1 MVSPLASSGLSEV
14 DDNIEKYRI
23 KKMLKNL
30 EEAKGNGTSMI
41 SLIIPPGEQIAKM
54 QKKLIDEGGK
64 ASNIKSRVNR
74 QSVEAAITSTRE
86 RLKLYSKTP
95 TNGLV
100 IYCGTVFS
108 EDGRSEKKYTI
119 DFEPFKPINRSLYYC
134 GERFDVEPLKELLE
148 DDKKFGFIVVD
159 GNGALFAT
167 LQGSSKS
174 ILQVIKVDL
183 PKKHGRGGQS
193 ALRFARLREEK
204 RHNYLR
210 KVAEIAVQCFI
221 TNDRANVAGLVLA
234 GSADFKTRLSQS
246 GIFDPRLAE
255 KIVKIVDVSYGFE
268 NGFNQA
274 ITLSEDTLGNVK
286 YVQEK
291 KLITKFFEEINLDSP
306 KIVFGVEDTM
316 KMFEM
321 SAVELI
327 IVWEN
332 LEYIRVT
339 LKNPEAEE
347 SATVIYLRKDALP
360 TDAKTYKDSKTGTEY
375 EVIEVAPL
383 NEWLIDNFRKFGAK
397 LQFVSDKSQEGFQFA
412 KGFGGCGGF
421 LRYSVSTFD
430 EAGSNENNEGDFDPE
445 TDFI

>member
-1 MVSPLASSGLSEV
+1 
-14 DDNIEKYRI
+14 
-23 KKMLKNL
+23 
-30 EEAKGNGTSMI
+30 MI
-41 SLIIPPGEQIAKM
+41 SLIIPPGEQITKT

-95 TNGLV
+95 PNGLV

-134 GERFDVEPLKELLE
+134 GERFDVEPLKELLD

-159 GNGALFAT
+159 GNGALFGT

-174 ILQVIKVDL
+174 IIQIIKVDL

-193 ALRFARLREEK
+193 ALRFARLRNEK

-210 KVAEIAVQCFI
+210 KVAETAAQIFI
-221 TNDRANVAGLVLA
+221 TNDKTNVVGLVLA
-234 GSADFKTRLSQS
+234 GAADFKTRLSQS
-246 GIFDPRLAE
+246 EIFDPRLAT
-255 KIVKIVDVSYGFE
+255 KVVRIVDVSYGFE

-274 ITLSEDTLGNVK
+274 ITLSEDALGNVK

-291 KLITKFFEEINLDSP
+291 KLIAKFFEEINLDSP
-306 KIVFGVEDTM
+306 KITFGVEDTM

-321 SAVELI
+321 SAVDLI

-332 LEYIRVT
+332 LEYIRVI
-339 LKNPEAEE
+339 LKNPESEA
-347 SATVIYLRKDALP
+347 SPLILYLKKDVLA
-360 TDAKTYKDSKTGTEY
+360 TDAKTYKDAKTGTEY
-375 EVIEVAPL
+375 EVISVAPL
-383 NEWLIDNFRKFGAK
+383 NEWLIENFRNFGAK

-421 LRYSVSTFD
+421 LRYSVSAFED
-430 EAGSNENNEGDFDPE
+430 VSSGDNNDGDFDPE
-445 TDFI
+445 SDFI

>member
-1 MVSPLASSGLSEV
+1 
-14 DDNIEKYRI
+14 
-23 KKMLKNL
+23 
-30 EEAKGNGTSMI
+30 MI
-41 SLIIPPGEQIAKM
+41 SLIIPPGEAITKT
-54 QKKLIDEGGK
+54 QKKLIDEMGK

-86 RLKLYSKTP
+86 RLKLYPKTP
-95 TNGLV
+95 RNGLV
-100 IYCGTVFS
+100 IYCGTVLS

-148 DDKKFGFIVVD
+148 DDKKFGFIIVD
-159 GNGALFAT
+159 GNGALFGT
-167 LQGSSKS
+167 LQGSSKQ

-193 ALRFARLREEK
+193 ALRFSRLREEK

-210 KVAEIAVQCFI
+210 KVAEIAAQTFI
-221 TNDRANVAGLVLA
+221 TSDKVNVAGLVLA
-234 GSADFKTRLSQS
+234 GSADFKTKLSQS
-246 GIFDPRLAE
+246 GVFDPRLAE

-291 KLITKFFEEINLDSP
+291 KLITKFFEEINVDSP

-316 KMFEM
+316 KLLEM
-321 SAVELI
+321 SVVEMI
-327 IVWEN
+327 VVWEN
-332 LEYIRVT
+332 LEYIRVI
-339 LKNPEAEE
+339 LKNPEPDR
-347 SATVIYLRKDALP
+347 SPIILYLKKDVLS
-360 TDAKTYKDSKTGTEY
+360 TEAKTYKDTKTGIEY
-375 EVIEVAPL
+375 EVIGVAPL
-383 NEWLIDNFRKFGAK
+383 NEWLIENFRKFGAK

-421 LRYSVSTFD
+421 LRYSVNSFEESANTD
-430 EAGSNENNEGDFDPE
+430 NNDDDFDPE

>member
-1 MVSPLASSGLSEV
+1 
-14 DDNIEKYRI
+14 
-23 KKMLKNL
+23 
-30 EEAKGNGTSMI
+30 MI
-41 SLIIPPGEQIAKM
+41 SLIIPPGEAITKT
-54 QKKLIDEGGK
+54 QKKLIDEMGK

-86 RLKLYSKTP
+86 RLKLYAKTP
-95 TNGLV
+95 RNGLV
-100 IYCGTVFS
+100 IYCGTIFS

-148 DDKKFGFIVVD
+148 DDKKFGFIIVD
-159 GNGALFAT
+159 GNGALFGT
-167 LQGSSKS
+167 LQGSSKQ
-174 ILQVIKVDL
+174 ILHVIKVDL

-193 ALRFARLREEK
+193 ALRFSRLREEK

-210 KVAEIAVQCFI
+210 KVAEIAAQTFI
-221 TNDRANVAGLVLA
+221 TSDKVNVAGLVLA
-234 GSADFKTRLSQS
+234 GSADFKTKLSQS
-246 GIFDPRLAE
+246 GLFDPRLAE

-291 KLITKFFEEINLDSP
+291 KLITKFFEEINMDSP

-316 KMFEM
+316 KLLEM
-321 SAVELI
+321 CVVEMI

-339 LKNPEAEE
+339 LKNPEPE
-347 SATVIYLRKDALP
+347 TNPIVLYLKKDALC
-360 TDAKTYKDSKTGTEY
+360 TEAKTYKDSKTGTEY
-375 EVIEVAPL
+375 EVIGVDPL
-383 NEWLIDNFRKFGAK
+383 NEWLIENFRKFGVR

-421 LRYSVSTFD
+421 LRYNVSSFEESTAID
-430 EAGSNENNEGDFDPE
+430 NNDDDFDPE

>member
-1 MVSPLASSGLSEV
+1 
-14 DDNIEKYRI
+14 
-23 KKMLKNL
+23 
-30 EEAKGNGTSMI
+30 MI
-41 SLIIPPGEQIAKM
+41 SLIIPPGEQITKT

-86 RLKLYSKTP
+86 RLKLYSRTP
-95 TNGLV
+95 NNGLV

-174 ILQVIKVDL
+174 IIQVIKVDL

-210 KVAEIAVQCFI
+210 KVAEIAVQTFI
-221 TNDRANVAGLVLA
+221 TNDKVNVAGLVLA

-246 GIFDPRLAE
+246 GMFDPRLAE
-255 KIVKIVDVSYGFE
+255 KVVKIVDVSYGFE

-286 YVQEK
+286 YIQEK
-291 KLITKFFEEINLDSP
+291 KLIEKFFEEINLDSP
-306 KIVFGVEDTM
+306 KIIFGVDDTM
-316 KMFEM
+316 KMLEM
-321 SAVELI
+321 SAVELLI
-327 IVWEN
+327 IWEN
-332 LEYIRVT
+332 LEYIRVV
-339 LKNPEAEE
+339 LKSPDGEGSNT
-347 SATVIYLRKDALP
+347 SIYLKKDALP
-360 TDAKTYKDSKTGTEY
+360 PDAKTHKDPKTGIEF
-375 EVIEVAPL
+375 EVVEVATL
-383 NEWLIDNFRKFGAK
+383 NEWLIENYKNFGAK

-421 LRYSVSTFD
+421 LRYNVPAFD
-430 EAGSNENNEGDFDPE
+430 ETTSGDKDDGEFDPE
-445 TDFI
+445 NDFI

>member
-1 MVSPLASSGLSEV
+1 
-14 DDNIEKYRI
+14 
-23 KKMLKNL
+23 
-30 EEAKGNGTSMI
+30 MI
-41 SLIIPPGEQIAKM
+41 SLIIPPGEAITKT
-54 QKKLIDEGGK
+54 QKKLVDEMGK

-74 QSVEAAITSTRE
+74 QSVEAAITSTKE
-86 RLKLYSKTP
+86 RLKLYTKTP
-95 TNGLV
+95 PNGLV
-100 IYCGTVFS
+100 IYCGTIFS
-108 EDGRSEKKYTI
+108 EDGRSEKRYTI

-148 DDKKFGFIVVD
+148 DDKKFGFIIVD

-167 LQGSSKS
+167 LQGSSKQ

-210 KVAEIAVQCFI
+210 KVAEIAAQIYI
-221 TNDRANVAGLVLA
+221 TSDKVNVAGLVLA
-234 GSADFKTRLSQS
+234 GSADFKTKLSQS

-255 KIVKIVDVSYGFE
+255 KVVKIVDVSYGFE

-306 KIVFGVEDTM
+306 KVAFGVEDTM
-316 KMFEM
+316 KLFEM
-321 SAVELI
+321 SVVEMI

-332 LEYIRVT
+332 LEYIRVS
-339 LKNPEAEE
+339 LKNPESDG
-347 SATVIYLRKDALP
+347 SAIVLYLKKDVLS
-360 TDAKTYKDSKTGTEY
+360 TDAKTYKDPKTGTEY
-375 EVIEVAPL
+375 EVLGVSPL
-383 NEWLIDNFRKFGAK
+383 NEWLIENFRKFGAK

-421 LRYSVSTFD
+421 LRYSI
-430 EAGSNENNEGDFDPE
+430 GSFEESATGVNNEDDFDPE